1 MKQTQMIR
9 CTLAV
14 LMMALLPLSC
24 TDMENPSVAPDAS
37 SSTAPVY
44 YFSIP
49 ATIGNGAGT
58 KAVTLGENTATSAFA
73 ETDKVYVF
81 IEGQEGTYEG
91 KLAFGYDFEAEELT
105 SLTLGNIHGAT
116 CDLSGAL
123 TFYYYDDGDGD
134 FKPFVPAVDDVVHLF
149 YNMNEPDLDNPV
161 YSYYDYGD
169 QNGDKDLIEEFGEGE
184 VVFGA
189 SHYDFA
195 QAKMKV
201 TGVVGNMGSGYALTL
216 GQYDDPSK
224 SNVHFDNI
232 GSMFRQRLAF
242 TNETGDEIDIPT
254 ITKFIVN
261 TSNDQVIEDYYPFST
276 DDDYYEPL
284 IIEYPY
290 IDDGDIYFA
299 LMFNDEN
306 KNDDLV
312 LTAYDEDGNVYSV
325 TKPAPSGGFQ
335 NGKYYYSAKAN
346 TLAWQK
352 CIKPTVTGT
361 SATPNLWGEYTIPE
375 DPVNL
380 TISGNSEG
388 YCFTLEHGGT
398 VTLDNLNATS
408 AYATFIYQYVDPA
421 EDISLVLTGTNIIS
435 THEQRVITVDGG
447 SKLKL
452 SCTGSSAILT
462 VTATLDWNCGIYC
475 DNYFPNNNY
484 HSTTTE
490 LDVTALLA
498 AEGYSVVRSAR
509 TKNDDGSYTWTYT
522 VRKLGKFS
530 VSGTKQVYF
539 SPGNLQYQASTT
551 TWRFAEHQY
560 DFVGGTEDGDPY
572 GNVYAGG
579 NRCDNTLIASDYT
592 GWIDLFGWGTS
603 GYNNKY
609 PYMTSTTSSDY
620 ADGTYDIS
628 ETEYDWGVHNSIGTY
643 AAGTWRTPTHDEW
656 VYLLNTDGSSGRSDT
671 YRFARGKVHSV
682 NGLIIFPDGF
692 DPDAADVT
700 ISNPNEVG
708 VDPTT
713 YSDADW
719 AKMETAG
726 CVFLPN
732 TGTRENKEV
741 IFVEDFFSSSF
752 YWSSTHYNNNTAYVF
767 NFNKKTYVNPSYI
780 GHGYCNGEA
789 VRLVRDV
796 PVAP

>member
-1 MKQTQMIR
+1 MWAI
-9 CTLAV
+9 
-14 LMMALLPLSC
+14 
-24 TDMENPSVAPDAS
+24 
-37 SSTAPVY
+37 
-44 YFSIP
+44 
-49 ATIGNGAGT
+49 
-58 KAVTLGENTATSAFA
+58 
-73 ETDKVYVF
+73 
-81 IEGQEGTYEG
+81 
-91 KLAFGYDFEAEELT
+91 
-105 SLTLGNIHGAT
+105 
-116 CDLSGAL
+116 
-123 TFYYYDDGDGD
+123 
-134 FKPFVPAVDDVVHLF
+134 
-149 YNMNEPDLDNPV
+149 
-161 YSYYDYGD
+161 
-169 QNGDKDLIEEFGEGE
+169 LIER
-184 VVFGA
+184 
-189 SHYDFA
+189 
-195 QAKMKV
+195 K
-201 TGVVGNMGSGYALTL
+201 
-216 GQYDDPSK
+216 
-224 SNVHFDNI
+224 
-232 GSMFRQRLAF
+232 
-242 TNETGDEIDIPT
+242 
-254 ITKFIVN
+254 
-261 TSNDQVIEDYYPFST
+261 
-276 DDDYYEPL
+276 
-284 IIEYPY
+284 
-290 IDDGDIYFA
+290 
-299 LMFNDEN
+299 
-306 KNDDLV
+306 
-312 LTAYDEDGNVYSV
+312 
-325 TKPAPSGGFQ
+325 
-335 NGKYYYSAKAN
+335 
-346 TLAWQK
+346 
-352 CIKPTVTGT
+352 
-361 SATPNLWGEYTIPE
+361 
-375 DPVNL
+375 
-380 TISGNSEG
+380 
-388 YCFTLEHGGT
+388 
-398 VTLDNLNATS
+398 
-408 AYATFIYQYVDPA
+408 
-421 EDISLVLTGTNIIS
+421 
-435 THEQRVITVDGG
+435 

-452 SCTGSSAILT
+452 SCTGTSATLT
-462 VTATLDWNCGIYC
+462 VTAKNDWCCGIQGN
-475 DNYFPNNNY
+475 NYSPNNNEY
-484 HSTTTE
+484 TTTTE

-572 GNVYAGG
+572 GNVYAAGI
-579 NRCDNTLIASDYT
+579 RCDNTLIASDYT

-732 TGTRENKEV
+732 TGTRENNEV

-767 NFNKKTYVNPSYI
+767 YFNKNTFVNPSYI